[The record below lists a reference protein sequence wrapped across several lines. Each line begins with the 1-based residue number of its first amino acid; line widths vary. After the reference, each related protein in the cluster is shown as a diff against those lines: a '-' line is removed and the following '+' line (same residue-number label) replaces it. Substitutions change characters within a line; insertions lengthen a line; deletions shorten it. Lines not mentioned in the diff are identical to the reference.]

1 MQRVPFGNGVKDQDP
16 AAPTYLLLNSAR
28 KIAAFHSINVHKP
41 NGELCPVGKNI
52 WNIGF
57 LGRENGILSI
67 QGFGEDLSLA
77 VLMPIEGKG
86 TQIRRVVNEK
96 DEVVGPGLQKSFQ
109 LIGIV
114 ASKTSADFFHIN
126 MASLF

>member
-1 MQRVPFGNGVKDQDP
+1 M
-16 AAPTYLLLNSAR
+16 
-28 KIAAFHSINVHKP
+28 
-41 NGELCPVGKNI
+41 GKNI